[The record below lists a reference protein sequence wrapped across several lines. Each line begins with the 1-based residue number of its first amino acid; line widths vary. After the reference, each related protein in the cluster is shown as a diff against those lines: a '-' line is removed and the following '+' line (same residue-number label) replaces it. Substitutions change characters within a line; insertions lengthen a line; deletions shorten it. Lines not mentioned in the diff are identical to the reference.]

1 VADLT
6 AKGIERR
13 EGERKLRAGNLSLLE
28 LSETMAEENALDLN
42 GLIQEVLALIA
53 RELSENRIL
62 LERELTKTFPYV
74 LGDRLQLQQVLLNL
88 FINGIEAM
96 AAVTDRPRVL
106 SVQSWVDESRNALV
120 IVRDS
125 GTGLGSDAMGFLLR
139 SLQRNRTAWGW
150 ACRSAV
156 RLLKPMVGGSGQPEI
171 LHTALCFASRSRQSA
186 RFLNDGRSRSAR
198 FRCRDDPSVRSSL
211 NLLIGTVGLRVES
224 FDSAATLLCRTLPD
238 TAVASCWM
246 SDYMD

>member
-1 VADLT
+1 MADLT

-13 EGERKLRAGNLSLLE
+13 ESERKLRAGNLSLRE
-28 LSETMAEENALDLN
+28 LSETMVEENSLDLN

-62 LERELTKTFPYV
+62 LGRELTKTFPYV

-125 GTGLGSDAMGFLLR
+125 GTGLDVEAAMQGRGLGLTSMQER
-139 SLQRNRTAWGW
+139 
-150 ACRSAV
+150 V
-156 RLLKPMVGGSGQPEI
+156 RLVNGVITIDSKPMRGTTI
-171 LHTALCFASRSRQSA
+171 HA
-186 RFLNDGRSRSAR
+186 RVPL
-198 FRCRDDPSVRSSL
+198 
-211 NLLIGTVGLRVES
+211 ES
-224 FDSAATLLCRTLPD
+224 EYDSHRAAG
-238 TAVASCWM
+238 
-246 SDYMD
+246 